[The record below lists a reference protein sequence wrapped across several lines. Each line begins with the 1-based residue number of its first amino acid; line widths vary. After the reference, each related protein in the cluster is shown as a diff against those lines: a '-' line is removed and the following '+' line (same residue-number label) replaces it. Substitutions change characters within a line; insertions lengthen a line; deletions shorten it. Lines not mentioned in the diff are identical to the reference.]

1 MMISKQFIATAC
13 VAAVMAVSTPGA
25 DAWRHHMPVY
35 KKEYKK
41 TKSNKVSGYNKN
53 AGLNYGKMFNAD
65 ANVNHVG
72 SHQSGHITG
81 TNVGTNAQDNYQTV
95 DASPTIVQS
104 NHIQNNPYV
113 YSGNTNN
120 NQKYKNVRKYSPDVH
135 YRKDYKECP
144 RWGSC

>member
-1 MMISKQFIATAC
+1 MMSKKFIATAC

-25 DAWRHHMPVY
+25 DAWYRPAHH
-35 KKEYKK
+35 EYKK
-41 TKSNKVSGYNKN
+41 TNSKKVSGYNKN

-81 TNVGTNAQDNYQTV
+81 VNTGVNSQSNMQSVMANPTV
-95 DASPTIVQS
+95 VQS
-104 NHIQNNPYV
+104 NHITSNPHV

-120 NQKYKNVRKYSPDVH
+120 NQKYKKDRKYSPDVH
-135 YRKDYKECP
+135 YRKDYKKCP
-144 RWGSC
+144 YHGHC